1 MVKTIT
7 QSLLDRLIDD
17 NPEQAIDPAESEE
30 EALFHYKAGLRRDL
44 EALLNGKRPQIAALD
59 RNPLLARSMVGFGLH
74 DISTEDFSAAGARDR
89 IRRMMAQCIREH
101 EPRLSDVEVEM
112 DEGATSEG
120 VRFRIVAVLKLTRDR
135 DMVVY
140 DASVRPS
147 DRAIA
152 VALGRER

>member
-7 QSLLDRLIDD
+7 QSLLDRLIDED
-17 NPEQAIDPAESEE
+17 PEHGYDPPEKEE
-30 EALFHYKAGLRRDL
+30 DELFRYKAGLRRDL
-44 EALLNGKRPQIAALD
+44 EALLNGKRPQLAALD
-59 RNPLLARSMVGFGLH
+59 RHEALGRSILGFGLR

-89 IRRMMAQCIREH
+89 IRRMVAQCIRDH

-120 VRFRIVAVLKLTRDR
+120 VRFRIVAVLKLTRDQ

-152 VALGRER
+152 VALGG